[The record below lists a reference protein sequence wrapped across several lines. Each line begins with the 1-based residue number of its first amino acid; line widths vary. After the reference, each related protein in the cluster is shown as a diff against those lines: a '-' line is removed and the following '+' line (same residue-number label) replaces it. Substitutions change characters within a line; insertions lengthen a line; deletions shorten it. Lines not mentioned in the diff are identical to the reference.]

1 MSNQEIEKGYLFSKG
16 YTNYV
21 FILLFLLYMFDYVD
35 RMVVTSLFPFIKE
48 DWGLS
53 DTQLGALISAV
64 YWSIVI
70 LTIPASILVDRW
82 SRRRT
87 IGAMAAIWTLA
98 TAAASFTKTF
108 PQLFFT
114 RTFIGIGE
122 AGYAPG
128 GSAMISALYPK
139 EKRSWMMGIWNAAIP
154 LGGAIGVALGG
165 IIAAKWGWR
174 SAFGIVA
181 LPGLI
186 VAILFFF
193 IKDYKTIGLTKNGNG
208 KSADS
213 SSNIAGI
220 SIDSDEKS
228 PSSKMTFKDIVKE
241 FTSKPSLLFTYF
253 GMTGIVFVTTSLLSW
268 LPSYFSRLDNI
279 PLQKA
284 GTKASLVML
293 LAIIGA
299 PLGGYLADKWR
310 KKRINARMLLPAI
323 TTMIA
328 AVFCFLAFTILDG
341 SLQYISL
348 LLLGVS
354 ITMFIPAAGAVTQ
367 DLVHPGLRA
376 NSYAIAVITQNL
388 IGAST
393 GPLVIGMI
401 SDRTDIGTAL
411 SFLPIFLVI
420 SSALFFMGSY
430 YYKKDL
436 EKVVEVPLEVWA

>member
-1 MSNQEIEKGYLFSKG
+1 MDNKTHQDGYLFSKG

-21 FILLFLLYMFDYVD
+21 FSLLFLLYLFDYAD
-35 RMVVTSLFPFIKE
+35 RMIVTSLFPFIKA
-48 DWGLS
+48 DWNLT
-53 DTQLGALISAV
+53 DTQLGILISAV
-64 YWSIVI
+64 YWSIVL

-87 IGAMAAIWTLA
+87 IGAMAAIWSIA
-98 TAAASFTKTF
+98 TFAASFTKTF
-108 PQLFFT
+108 PQLFIT

-122 AGYAPG
+122 SGYAPG

-139 EKRSWMMGIWNAAIP
+139 EKRSWMMGLWNAAIP
-154 LGGAIGVALGG
+154 LGSAVGVALGG

-186 VAILFFF
+186 VAALFFF
-193 IKDYKTIGLTKNGNG
+193 IKDYKTVGLTKNDNEKPIGETL
-208 KSADS
+208 DS
-213 SSNIAGI
+213 KAKTSLLKNQA
-220 SIDSDEKS
+220 
-228 PSSKMTFKDIVKE
+228 KMSFKDIVKE
-241 FTSKPSLLFTYF
+241 FTSKPSLIYTYF
-253 GMTGIVFVTTSLLSW
+253 GMTGIIFVTTSLLSW

-299 PLGGYLADKWR
+299 PLGGYLVDKWR
-310 KKRINARMLLPAI
+310 KKRINARLIFPAI
-323 TTMIA
+323 TTIIA
-328 AVFCFLAFTILDG
+328 SVFAFLAFVVFDGTI
-341 SLQYISL
+341 QYISL
-348 LLLGVS
+348 LMLGITV
-354 ITMFIPAAGAVTQ
+354 TMFIPAAGAVTQ

-376 NSYAIAVITQNL
+376 TSYALAVITQNL
-388 IGAST
+388 IGASM

-401 SDRTDIGTAL
+401 SDRTDISTAL
-411 SFLPIFLVI
+411 SILPIFLVI
-420 SSALFFMGSY
+420 SAVLFFVGSF

-436 EKVVEVPLEVWA
+436 EKVEEVPLEVWE